1 MLANVVF
8 VPVSLSKD
16 EDAELSQK
24 QNDEEKDNTYPRKGE
39 NLGLRKINN
48 FFVCACVCVW
58 KERPTPKVLI

>member
-48 FFVCACVCVW
+48 FFVCACVCV
-58 KERPTPKVLI
+58 